1 MYYIK
6 YRKTKLRAKIRLG
19 DRAMNRQD
27 WNVIAVVVSVVS
39 LAVVLWPMPFSV
51 AQDTSVQLGITGAR
65 QAPPAPSDNSYVSE
79 PARSPGQFQ
88 NSGADFW
95 KHARDPFAIPDAQK
109 LCARGVVQ
117 ACAVQT
123 PSD

>member
-1 MYYIK
+1 M
-6 YRKTKLRAKIRLG
+6 RVKIRLG
-19 DRAMNRQD
+19 DRAMKRQD
-27 WNVIAVVVSVVS
+27 WNVIAVVVSVAS
-39 LAVVLWPMPFSV
+39 LAVVLWPMPFSI
-51 AQDTSVQLGITGAR
+51 AQETSVQHGIVGPR
-65 QAPPAPSDNSYVSE
+65 QAPPDQSDNSSINDS
-79 PARSPGQFQ
+79 ARSTGQFQ

-117 ACAVQT
+117 ACAIQT